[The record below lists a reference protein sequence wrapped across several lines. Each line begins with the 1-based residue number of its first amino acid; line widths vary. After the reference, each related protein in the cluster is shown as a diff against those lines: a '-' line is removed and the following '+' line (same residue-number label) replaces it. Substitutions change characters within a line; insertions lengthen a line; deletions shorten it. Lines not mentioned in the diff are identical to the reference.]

1 MAEVEQASPPAGQP
15 APGIDR
21 RIEAVVDAGAD
32 LAPVAEALA
41 ARRDRILT
49 AWLAAARVLPFHAAH
64 PDRVVADHLPAL
76 VDSVIAVLRQ
86 AVRHDDLVAPMDDE
100 AVVTAARS
108 HARARF
114 EQGLGAVDVAT
125 EFRLLR
131 HEISRALADAIDDAA
146 PRDVL
151 AGQAVVD
158 DAIDGAAA
166 VGLEALSGRIETLR
180 EEFLATTLH
189 DIRQPITLVTASL
202 DLAARWLA
210 EPAPDPERI
219 AEVVGEAVVAA
230 GEITTMVDTLG
241 DATRIA
247 MGALE
252 PDREPASLEHIV
264 TEAVALLDPDARARV
279 AVTDD
284 GGARLLGLW
293 DPHLLRRVVLNLLG
307 NAIKYS
313 PGGTAIEVTLDR
325 TDPQT
330 GRLTIVDHGMGL
342 AAGEAE
348 TLFERFARSDRVREG
363 GIPGLGLG
371 LYACRGI
378 LEAHGG
384 AITLASDGPGAGTR
398 AVVTLPLLDGEA
410 DDDL

>member
-1 MAEVEQASPPAGQP
+1 MAEAEHASPPADEP
-15 APGIDR
+15 ASGIDR
-21 RIEAVVDAGAD
+21 RIEDVVDAGAD
-32 LAPVAEALA
+32 LGPVGEALA
-41 ARRDRILT
+41 ARRDRILA
-49 AWLAAARVLPFHAAH
+49 AWLAAARVLPFHAEH

-76 VDSVIAVLRQ
+76 VDSVIAVLHQ

-100 AVVTAARS
+100 AVVAAARA

-114 EQGLGAVDVAT
+114 EQGLGAVAVAT
-125 EFRLLR
+125 ELRLRR
-131 HEISRALADAIDDAA
+131 HEINRALADEIEDAL

-158 DAIDGAAA
+158 DALEGAAA

-189 DIRQPITLVTASL
+189 DIRQPITLVTGSL

-210 EPAPDPERI
+210 EPAPDPARI

-230 GEITTMVDTLG
+230 GEVTTIIDTLG

-252 PDREPASLEHIV
+252 PDREPASLRHVV
-264 TEAVALLDPDARARV
+264 TEAIALLEPDARGRV
-279 AVTDD
+279 EVSDD
-284 GGARLLGLW
+284 GAPLLGLW
-293 DPHLLRRVVLNLLG
+293 DPHLVRRVVLNLLG

-313 PGGTAIEVTLDR
+313 PAGTPVTLTLQRVDPYAARLKVVDR
-325 TDPQT
+325 
-330 GRLTIVDHGMGL
+330 GMGF

-348 TLFERFARSDRVREG
+348 ALFERFARSDRARDG

-378 LEAHGG
+378 IEAHGG
-384 AITLASDGPGAGTR
+384 TITIASDGADTGTR
-398 AVVTLPLLDGEA
+398 VEVILPLLDEDAA
-410 DDDL
+410 DTV